1 MAEEIKHSGIVLN
14 VEGDTARI
22 KILQTS
28 ACASCKAK
36 EMCVSSESQEKII
49 EAIPLEALQPGD
61 RVTVSVHEY
70 LAWKAILLGY
80 IMPFVVMILVI
91 IILNALTSLDETI
104 TGTLSL
110 CSIAVYYL
118 ILRLFRNKLQKQFS
132 ITAQKEQ

>member
-1 MAEEIKHSGIVLN
+1 
-14 VEGDTARI
+14 
-22 KILQTS
+22 
-28 ACASCKAK
+28 
-36 EMCVSSESQEKII
+36 MCVSSESQEKII
-49 EAIPLEALQPGD
+49 EAIPLEVLQPGD

-70 LAWKAILLGY
+70 LAWKATLLGY

-91 IILNALTSLDETI
+91 IVLNALTSLDETI

-132 ITAQKEQ
+132 ITAQKEL

>member
-61 RVTVSVHEY
+61 RVTVSVHEH

-132 ITAQKEQ
+132 ITAQKEL